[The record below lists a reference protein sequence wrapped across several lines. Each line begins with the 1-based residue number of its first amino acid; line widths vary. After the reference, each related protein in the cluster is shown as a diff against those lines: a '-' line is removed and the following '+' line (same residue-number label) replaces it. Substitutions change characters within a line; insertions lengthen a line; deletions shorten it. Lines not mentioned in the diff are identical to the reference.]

1 MYFCDYLYFGK
12 DVSSSGLCAVKPSL
26 RVPMEG
32 TILGVNIDEK
42 EKGDGQVVQNK
53 EKRPVQPLHT
63 SVSLNST
70 ASPGCLKTT
79 SKCCVHYICFMFF
92 VKSDHNGTV
101 TEKDGITV
109 SGVRPPGLHGYQCKQ
124 KRAKVSF

>member
-32 TILGVNIDEK
+32 TILGVNIGEK

-63 SVSLNST
+63 SVTLNST

-79 SKCCVHYICFMFF
+79 SNVVYITYVLCFC
-92 VKSDHNGTV
+92 
-101 TEKDGITV
+101 EIRPELDG
-109 SGVRPPGLHGYQCKQ
+109 H
-124 KRAKVSF
+124 